1 METISILVFIAICL
15 IYIALIS
22 FCAYY
27 CSDFRKPFF
36 WEKENINKEMDELIK
51 EEDLEEGSDKIY
63 YNEF

>member
-1 METISILVFIAICL
+1 METISLIAFITVCLV
-15 IYIALIS
+15 YIALIS

-51 EEDLEEGSDKIY
+51 EEDLEDSDRIY